1 MNSNNEVKIL
11 IGSHGSG
18 KSKWLYDTLI
28 DKSRMEND
36 KSKIDLTKRIYLVVP
51 EQDTNDK
58 QRILMKEIEEKGYK
72 SGLFN
77 IDVVSFDRLAYTVFE
92 RLKIE
97 TKKIIDDFGKAMILS
112 IVISELNPLTCSYNN
127 SKAFSSSQSSE
138 STNKTYSPLTCSI
151 PVLRAPLNP

>member
-58 QRILMKEIEEKGYK
+58 QRNWYVAPIICYYK
-72 SGLFN
+72 
-77 IDVVSFDRLAYTVFE
+77 
-92 RLKIE
+92 
-97 TKKIIDDFGKAMILS
+97 
-112 IVISELNPLTCSYNN
+112 IVD
-127 SKAFSSSQSSE
+127 SSNDQIC
-138 STNKTYSPLTCSI
+138 NH
-151 PVLRAPLNP
+151 